1 MLMSCAVEEARVV
14 KGQKALAVEAFGRAL
29 RQIPTILADNA
40 GYDSADMVAK
50 LRAVHH
56 EGFKDAGLDM
66 EHGTIRSMKQLGVT
80 ESSKLK
86 RLVVLSAS
94 EAAEMIIRVDNIL
107 RAAPRKR
114 FSSPFNHISLSEDDL
129 ERRRSDFGNGF
140 TLSSHL
146 SMNAAS
152 ASYDTTLLALIGV
165 LEELNQ
171 RREMGRTELAVD
183 CNGLSSAWYEDQT
196 IIQYWTEKGIPAA
209 GRLGIAIK
217 DGVTNRT
224 IHPIPLTMFIV

>member
-1 MLMSCAVEEARVV
+1 MP
-14 KGQKALAVEAFGRAL
+14 L
-29 RQIPTILADNA
+29 RL
-40 GYDSADMVAK
+40 
-50 LRAVHH
+50 
-56 EGFKDAGLDM
+56 
-66 EHGTIRSMKQLGVT
+66 
-80 ESSKLK
+80 
-86 RLVVLSAS
+86 
-94 EAAEMIIRVDNIL
+94 
-107 RAAPRKR
+107 
-114 FSSPFNHISLSEDDL
+114 
-129 ERRRSDFGNGF
+129 GNGF

-165 LEELNQ
+165 LEELKHETNIAKWIK
-171 RREMGRTELAVD
+171 ECRTELAVD

-217 DGVTNRT
+217 DGVTNRVRRRRRLSSYMLTQNFQT

>member
-1 MLMSCAVEEARVV
+1 
-14 KGQKALAVEAFGRAL
+14 
-29 RQIPTILADNA
+29 
-40 GYDSADMVAK
+40 
-50 LRAVHH
+50 
-56 EGFKDAGLDM
+56 
-66 EHGTIRSMKQLGVT
+66 
-80 ESSKLK
+80 
-86 RLVVLSAS
+86 
-94 EAAEMIIRVDNIL
+94 
-107 RAAPRKR
+107 
-114 FSSPFNHISLSEDDL
+114 
-129 ERRRSDFGNGF
+129 
-140 TLSSHL
+140 
-146 SMNAAS
+146 MNAAS

-217 DGVTNRT
+217 DGVTNRVRRRRRLSSYMLTQNFQT